1 MQRRGLKGRNNSAKI
16 MTIERNAVW
25 VFLAAFILASLIF
38 AGVSFA
44 QSYDPN
50 TTSTGTTGTTN
61 GTGTTT
67 NGTGTDAGTDGNGT
81 PGLPNTGGGAAA
93 Q

>member
-1 MQRRGLKGRNNSAKI
+1 MA
-16 MTIERNAVW
+16 IERNAIW
-25 VFLAAFILASLIF
+25 AFLAAFMLASLLF

-50 TTSTGTTGTTN
+50 ATGTGTSTTGTTGTT
-61 GTGTTT
+61 GTS
-67 NGTGTDAGTDGNGT
+67 GTGTDSGMDGTGT